1 MPMQVGGGGVYIYH
15 AVVIAS
21 NHASSGNAINL
32 DCSLFFISISTL
44 FKWLHVL
51 HYQHSIKIWRNHGE
65 RRVSAYRLAD
75 SFMGNR
81 R

>member
-1 MPMQVGGGGVYIYH
+1 MKVGGGGVYIYH

-21 NHASSGNAINL
+21 NRASSSNAIN
-32 DCSLFFISISTL
+32 LFFISISTL

-65 RRVSAYRLAD
+65 RRV
-75 SFMGNR
+75 
-81 R
+81 